1 MMVKPSNDHPVLVN
15 FESKEKNYK
24 KDRFMC
30 PSDG

>member
-1 MMVKPSNDHPVLVN
+1 MVRPSHDNPVLVN

-24 KDRFMC
+24 GGRFMC